1 MALFVVVFVVFLFN
15 LTAFA
20 RVIDLSGNDWTLESV
35 PENITVPGS
44 VPSQVHLDLFAA
56 KVIEDP

>member
-15 LTAFA
+15 LTVFA

-35 PENITVPGS
+35 PANITVPGS
-44 VPSQVHLDLFAA
+44 VPSQVHLDLLAA